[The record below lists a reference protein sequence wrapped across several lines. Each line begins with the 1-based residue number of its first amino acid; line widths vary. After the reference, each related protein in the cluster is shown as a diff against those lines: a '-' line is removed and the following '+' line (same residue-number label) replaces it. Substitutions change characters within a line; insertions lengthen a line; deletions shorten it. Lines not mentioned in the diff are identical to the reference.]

1 MKFSGFRSPGAWPPG
16 SLGDSHGRWL
26 VMYVKEKT
34 EIIDGSEPV
43 CELIFGTTD
52 VYVVLKDGVGMV
64 IANEVIWEWKHQPE
78 PLQFIGLVDPSK
90 VGLAIRL
97 FNRGLT
103 VTEAVEVV
111 NGEKTL
117 RNFPEAIYTTEGDGI
132 RARLVSMI
140 KKKIPNPYEELF
152 PL

>member
-1 MKFSGFRSPGAWPPG
+1 MC
-16 SLGDSHGRWL
+16 
-26 VMYVKEKT
+26 VKEKT

-64 IANEVIWEWKHQPE
+64 IANEVDSHFNDEMAAIWEWKHQPE

-117 RNFPEAIYTTEGDGI
+117 RNFPEAIYTAEGDGI